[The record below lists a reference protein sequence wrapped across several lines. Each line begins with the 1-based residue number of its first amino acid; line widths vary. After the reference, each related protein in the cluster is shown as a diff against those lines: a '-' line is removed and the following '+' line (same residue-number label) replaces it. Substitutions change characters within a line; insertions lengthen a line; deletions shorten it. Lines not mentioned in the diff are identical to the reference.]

1 MLNKPNRNDVD
12 DGVQDI
18 QNDVNRLADSLEDV
32 LNSGSDAKDEAE
44 AARRKAQA
52 LLKETRARMHGRTR
66 VKQAACDA
74 MGCADTFVREKP
86 RCSVGTAA
94 AVGILS
100 GRCLACVANDARCR
114 MATYFIGLHY
124 FRRPRSRHSAKRLLY
139 RLSKLPCDLFCHGS
153 GSNIGKRQ

>member
-1 MLNKPNRNDVD
+1 MEDHILNKPNRNDVD

-32 LNSGSDAKDEAE
+32 LKSWGSDAKDEAE

-52 LLKETRARMHGRTR
+52 LLKETRARMQGRTR

-86 RCSVGTAA
+86 WCSVGTAA
-94 AVGILS
+94 AVGI
-100 GRCLACVANDARCR
+100 
-114 MATYFIGLHY
+114 FIGALLSL
-124 FRRPRSRHSAKRLLY
+124 RR
-139 RLSKLPCDLFCHGS
+139 
-153 GSNIGKRQ
+153 

>member
-18 QNDVNRLADSLEDV
+18 KNDVNRLADSLEDV
-32 LNSGSDAKDEAE
+32 LKSWGSDAKDEAE

-52 LLKETRARMHGRTR
+52 LLKETRARMQGRTR

-86 RCSVGTAA
+86 WCSVGTAA
-94 AVGILS
+94 AVGI
-100 GRCLACVANDARCR
+100 
-114 MATYFIGLHY
+114 FIGALLSL
-124 FRRPRSRHSAKRLLY
+124 RR
-139 RLSKLPCDLFCHGS
+139 
-153 GSNIGKRQ
+153 

>member
-32 LNSGSDAKDEAE
+32 LKSWGSDAKDEAE

-52 LLKETRARMHGRTR
+52 LLKETRARMQGRTR

-86 RCSVGTAA
+86 WCSVGTAA
-94 AVGILS
+94 AVGIFI
-100 GRCLACVANDARCR
+100 GRCLACVANDVRCR
-114 MATYFIGLHY
+114 MATYFMGPASLPQAQVAP
-124 FRRPRSRHSAKRLLY
+124 FGETVTVSPVEADMRPVS
-139 RLSKLPCDLFCHGS
+139 PCQR
-153 GSNIGKRQ
+153 K

>member
-18 QNDVNRLADSLEDV
+18 QNYVNRLADSLEDV
-32 LNSGSDAKDEAE
+32 LKSWGSDAKDEAE

-52 LLKETRARMHGRTR
+52 LLKETRARMQGRTR

-86 RCSVGTAA
+86 WCSVGTAA
-94 AVGILS
+94 AVGI
-100 GRCLACVANDARCR
+100 
-114 MATYFIGLHY
+114 FIGALLSL
-124 FRRPRSRHSAKRLLY
+124 RR
-139 RLSKLPCDLFCHGS
+139 
-153 GSNIGKRQ
+153 

>member
-32 LNSGSDAKDEAE
+32 LKSWGSDAKDEAE

-52 LLKETRARMHGRTR
+52 LLKETLARMHGRTR

-86 RCSVGTAA
+86 WCSVGTAA
-94 AVGILS
+94 AVGI
-100 GRCLACVANDARCR
+100 
-114 MATYFIGLHY
+114 FIGALLSL
-124 FRRPRSRHSAKRLLY
+124 RR
-139 RLSKLPCDLFCHGS
+139 
-153 GSNIGKRQ
+153 

>member
-32 LNSGSDAKDEAE
+32 LKSRGSDAKDEAE

-86 RCSVGTAA
+86 WCSVGTAA
-94 AVGILS
+94 AVGI
-100 GRCLACVANDARCR
+100 
-114 MATYFIGLHY
+114 FIGALLSL
-124 FRRPRSRHSAKRLLY
+124 RR
-139 RLSKLPCDLFCHGS
+139 
-153 GSNIGKRQ
+153 

>member
-32 LNSGSDAKDEAE
+32 LKSWGSDAKDEAE

-52 LLKETRARMHGRTR
+52 LLKETRARMQGHTR

-86 RCSVGTAA
+86 WCSVGTAA
-94 AVGILS
+94 AVGI
-100 GRCLACVANDARCR
+100 
-114 MATYFIGLHY
+114 FIGALLSL
-124 FRRPRSRHSAKRLLY
+124 RR
-139 RLSKLPCDLFCHGS
+139 
-153 GSNIGKRQ
+153 

>member
-12 DGVQDI
+12 YGVQDI

-32 LNSGSDAKDEAE
+32 LKSWGSDAKDEAE

-52 LLKETRARMHGRTR
+52 LLKETRARMQGRTR

-86 RCSVGTAA
+86 WCSVGTAA
-94 AVGILS
+94 AVGI
-100 GRCLACVANDARCR
+100 
-114 MATYFIGLHY
+114 FIGALLSL
-124 FRRPRSRHSAKRLLY
+124 RR
-139 RLSKLPCDLFCHGS
+139 
-153 GSNIGKRQ
+153 

>member
-12 DGVQDI
+12 DGVQGI

-32 LNSGSDAKDEAE
+32 LKSWGSDAKDEAE

-86 RCSVGTAA
+86 WCSVGTAA
-94 AVGILS
+94 AVGI
-100 GRCLACVANDARCR
+100 
-114 MATYFIGLHY
+114 FIGALLSL
-124 FRRPRSRHSAKRLLY
+124 RR
-139 RLSKLPCDLFCHGS
+139 
-153 GSNIGKRQ
+153 

>member
-1 MLNKPNRNDVD
+1 MLNKPSRNDVD

-32 LNSGSDAKDEAE
+32 LKSWGSDAKDEAE

-86 RCSVGTAA
+86 WCSVGTAA
-94 AVGILS
+94 AVGI
-100 GRCLACVANDARCR
+100 
-114 MATYFIGLHY
+114 FIGALLSL
-124 FRRPRSRHSAKRLLY
+124 RR
-139 RLSKLPCDLFCHGS
+139 
-153 GSNIGKRQ
+153 

>member
-32 LNSGSDAKDEAE
+32 LKFWGSDAKDEAE

-52 LLKETRARMHGRTR
+52 LLKETRARMQGRTR

-86 RCSVGTAA
+86 WCSVGTAA
-94 AVGILS
+94 AVGI
-100 GRCLACVANDARCR
+100 
-114 MATYFIGLHY
+114 FIGALLSL
-124 FRRPRSRHSAKRLLY
+124 RR
-139 RLSKLPCDLFCHGS
+139 
-153 GSNIGKRQ
+153 

>member
-32 LNSGSDAKDEAE
+32 LKSWGSDAKDEAE

-52 LLKETRARMHGRTR
+52 LLKETRARMLGRTR

-86 RCSVGTAA
+86 WCSVGTAA
-94 AVGILS
+94 AVGI
-100 GRCLACVANDARCR
+100 
-114 MATYFIGLHY
+114 FIGALLSL
-124 FRRPRSRHSAKRLLY
+124 RR
-139 RLSKLPCDLFCHGS
+139 
-153 GSNIGKRQ
+153 